1 MMWCSS
7 GSVSCLT
14 LGSQQPG
21 LGNQCISVTQT
32 SAGPERVQSV
42 WNVIYGRPKTT
53 GHWRLNWCYVMR
65 SCDFW
70 WWLLHNLRHLGL
82 VVMRWLASVSW
93 LGWCDV
99 CSVQVTWRDA
109 VRVIMQWSQLSALT
123 TTRTLACEECT
134 LSVAGVTP
142 YLQTAVQT
150 INVII
155 NV

>member
-1 MMWCSS
+1 MMMWCSS

-14 LGSQQPG
+14 LGSQPG
-21 LGNQCISVTQT
+21 LGNQCTSVTQT
-32 SAGPERVQSV
+32 SAGPGRVQSV
-42 WNVIYGRPKTT
+42 SNVIYGRTKTT
-53 GHWRLNWCYVMR
+53 DGCE
-65 SCDFW
+65 
-70 WWLLHNLRHLGL
+70 LLCHVKLWFLQHNLRHLGL
-82 VVMRWLASVSW
+82 VVMRWLVASVSW

-99 CSVQVTWRDA
+99 CSLQVTWRDA

-142 YLQTAVQT
+142 SYLQTAVQT